1 MINSRE
7 YWVGKSEQFIMVLQ
21 IINLICVILAGL
33 IAGVFIAFVVFKLR
47 KIDSQTDNISKP
59 RHPWGMGVYMDEIPQ
74 NTARLVSVP
83 LKIYEGCD
91 YSDIPVPR
99 KGEEIFGVYYSGEHK
114 FEMTGIVKD
123 VFYNTDMN
131 LIIVECKCTEIH
143 KID

>member
-1 MINSRE
+1 
-7 YWVGKSEQFIMVLQ
+7 MVLR
-21 IINLICVILAGL
+21 IICGILVILA
-33 IAGVFIAFVVFKLR
+33 AGAFALFVVASLR
-47 KIDSQTDNISKP
+47 EINSKIDSIPK
-59 RHPWGMGVYMDEIPQ
+59 HHWGMGVYMDNIPQ
-74 NTARLVSVP
+74 NEQNTSRLVSVP
-83 LKIYEGCD
+83 LKIYDKSE
-91 YSDIPVPR
+91 YSDIIVPR

>member
-1 MINSRE
+1 
-7 YWVGKSEQFIMVLQ
+7 MVLQ

-33 IAGVFIAFVVFKLR
+33 IAGVFIAFVMFKLR
-47 KIDSQTDNISKP
+47 KIDSQTDSISKP
-59 RHPWGMGVYMDEIPQ
+59 KHHWGMGVYMDNIPQ
-74 NTARLVSVP
+74 NEQNTSRLVSVP
-83 LKIYEGCD
+83 LKIYEKSE

-99 KGEEIFGVYYSGEHK
+99 KGEEIFGVYDNGEHK

-123 VFYNTDMN
+123 VFYNADMD